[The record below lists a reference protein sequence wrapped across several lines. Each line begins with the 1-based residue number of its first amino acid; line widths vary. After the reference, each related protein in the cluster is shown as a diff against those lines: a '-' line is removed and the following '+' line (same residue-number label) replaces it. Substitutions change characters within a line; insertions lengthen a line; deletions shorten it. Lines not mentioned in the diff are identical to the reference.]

1 MKKNQ
6 ISSIPSIAFVI
17 LMVFAVFL
25 LGQHTAF
32 AVRTSSSAHQTTK
45 ITVPMKVVKTA
56 QGAVIN
62 GTTTLDCGTIAF
74 DLRNNGGGQVDAVE
88 LVTSL
93 LGPITSLTYSTYVF
107 NQDVGKGYTFGDTV
121 SPNGTVWGHDD
132 YWNTTSGHITGT
144 FTATDTLAN
153 GTICDGKQTG
163 EITIP

>member
-1 MKKNQ
+1 MKKNR

-17 LMVFAVFL
+17 LMLFAVFL

-56 QGAVIN
+56 QGGVIN
-62 GTTTLDCGTIAF
+62 GITDGTCGIISF
-74 DLRNNGGGQVDAVE
+74 DLHNNGGGQVDAVE
-88 LVTSL
+88 LVTSS
-93 LGPITSLTYSTYVF
+93 LGPIILLTYSTYVF
-107 NQDVGKGYTFGDTV
+107 NQDVGKGYTFGGPV

-153 GTICDGKQTG
+153 GTVCNGKQG
-163 EITIP
+163 AELTI